1 MANEIIQTGN
11 RIEMRAVQK
20 WNVDSN
26 QPIKPY
32 VSQFVEWVDY
42 NVALILVPIY
52 QGNLLPLRTDEAYDL
67 CFYTKSGLFQCR
79 AVVVRGLRKDNNI
92 AMAEMKLVSP
102 LEKFQRRQF
111 YRMNCIAPMKFAAVT
126 AEQLDLFVNYKYCIN
141 REKKEELEDHITAQE
156 IEFHEGVVLDISGGG
171 MRFNSE
177 LRNVP
182 ESVLVIK
189 PEMPGDHDKKVS
201 LLFGRVISSKRIA
214 NRDTELYDN
223 RIEFVKIRPV
233 EQEAIIT
240 YIFKEERERRKRETD
255 LR

>member
-11 RIEMRAVQK
+11 KIDMRAVQK
-20 WNVDSN
+20 WNADSD
-26 QPIKPY
+26 QPIQPY
-32 VSQFVEWVDY
+32 ASQFIEWADY
-42 NVALILVPIY
+42 NVAVVLVPIH
-52 QGNLLPLRTDEAYDL
+52 QGNLVQLRTEDAYDL
-67 CFYTKSGLFQCR
+67 CFYTKSGLYQCR
-79 AVVVRGLRKDNNI
+79 AIVLRRLRKDGNI
-92 AMAEMKLVSP
+92 AVAEMKFISP

-111 YRMNCIAPMKFAAVT
+111 YRMNCIAPLQFAAVT
-126 AEQLDLFVNYKYCIN
+126 AEQLDLFINYKYCMYK
-141 REKKEELEDHITAQE
+141 EKKMELEDELKAQQ
-156 IEFHEGVVLDISGGG
+156 IDFREGVVLDISGGG

-177 LRNVP
+177 HRNVP

-189 PEMPGDHDKKVS
+189 PDMPGDHDKKVS
-201 LLFGRVISSKRIA
+201 LLFGRVISSKRIP